1 MSSSD
6 RDDEENGEP
15 DGAPDLFAWLSREV
29 RELAPARVPRVDGAP
44 APLDFLREYVAS
56 NRPCVI
62 RGAFDHWPARR
73 RWSLAYLSD
82 TMGDDLIS
90 VNVTPDGRGDALL
103 ATAGLDVRRAQDDHP
118 DARSPPSAPARPLD
132 PVPPEV
138 FIQPEERRM
147 TFREF
152 ARELER
158 TREVPPGAPGS
169 SVPYVSRQC
178 GSLPDEFPRIAR
190 DCDAHI
196 AWATEAFGH
205 PPDAVNFWCGDERAT
220 TTFHRDHY
228 ENVYCVVTG
237 VKTFALLPP
246 CDAYRLR
253 ARPAPAA
260 TRVGDAV
267 VLESPERS
275 VRWSPIEPED
285 LKGDRSGAPPPL
297 IVDVH
302 PGECLYLPAMWHH
315 HVTQRRGDDGE
326 PAVAV
331 NFWYDMA
338 FDDRFAIAKFAE
350 EAHRRFARGGTES
363 RARGIRGGDAS
374 NTVN

>member
-15 DGAPDLFAWLSREV
+15 EGAPDLFAWLSREV
-29 RELAPARVPRVDGAP
+29 RELAPARVPRVEGAP

-82 TMGDDLIS
+82 TMGDNLIS

-103 ATAGLDVRRAQDDHP
+103 ATAGLDVRRARDDDP
-118 DARSPPSAPARPLD
+118 DAAPSAPLD
-132 PVPPEV
+132 TVPPEV

-158 TREVPPGAPGS
+158 TRDVPLNTPGS
-169 SVPYVSRQC
+169 FVPYVSRQC
-178 GSLPDEFPRIAR
+178 GSLPDEFPRLAR
-190 DCDAHI
+190 DCDAHL
-196 AWATEAFGH
+196 AWATDAFGH

-267 VLESPERS
+267 VLDRPARS
-275 VRWSPIEPED
+275 TRWSPIEPED

-331 NFWYDMA
+331 NYWYDMA
-338 FDDRFAIAKFAE
+338 FDDRFAHAAFAE
-350 EAHRRFARGGTES
+350 EAHRRFARGEN
-363 RARGIRGGDAS
+363 R
-374 NTVN
+374 

>member
-1 MSSSD
+1 M
-6 RDDEENGEP
+6 
-15 DGAPDLFAWLSREV
+15 F
-29 RELAPARVPRVDGAP
+29 
-44 APLDFLREYVAS
+44 
-56 NRPCVI
+56 

-118 DARSPPSAPARPLD
+118 DAPTPPSAPARPLD

-158 TREVPPGAPGS
+158 TRDVPLGAPGS

-178 GSLPDEFPRIAR
+178 GSLPHEFPRIAR
-190 DCDAHI
+190 ERRARRV
-196 AWATEAFGH
+196 GH
-205 PPDAVNFWCGDERAT
+205 RSLRPPPDAVNFWCGDERAT

-253 ARPAPAA
+253 AHPAPAA
-260 TRVGDAV
+260 RASATP
-267 VLESPERS
+267 SSWIPERS

-285 LKGDRSGAPPPL
+285 LKGSRSGAPPPL

-338 FDDRFAIAKFAE
+338 FDDRFAVAKFAE
-350 EAHRRFARGGTES
+350 EAHRRFARRGTES

-374 NTVN
+374 NTVD